1 MQGEV
6 VMSLPPRL
14 VFPGTT
20 ILVTSRIESG
30 LPLTAAAYMN
40 LTIQAMMAR
49 AQRLF
54 PVTLCHFVVMGN
66 HIHLLISAKSPE
78 VLSGFMNLYKTD
90 IAHVVNKLRGRRQR
104 TVWKKGFDTAT
115 ILTLDDVVEK
125 IVYIYTNP
133 QQANLEKTIEAFPGV
148 SSWRMYMTGER
159 EREFP
164 ALRRSHYGKIERG
177 RMSRS
182 EQMALADG
190 LKERTREKVT
200 LHVDP
205 DAWME
210 NFNIRDPEEKANIN
224 RRIRS
229 MVREREEQL
238 DKVRI
243 RDGKGVVGRDP
254 HIDMPLDYE
263 FTPKKF
269 SKRMWCICRDI
280 PKRVDFILFVKG
292 LIKKARDVRER
303 WKVGDFSVPF
313 PLGLH
318 PPRMHRRGNL
328 LPGYLH

>member
-1 MQGEV
+1 
-6 VMSLPPRL
+6 
-14 VFPGTT
+14 
-20 ILVTSRIESG
+20 
-30 LPLTAAAYMN
+30 MN

-54 PVTLCHFVVMGN
+54 PVTISHFIVMGN
-66 HIHLLISAKSPE
+66 HIHLLVSARSPE
-78 VLSGFMNLYKTD
+78 DLSGFMNLYKTD

-104 TVWKKGFDTAT
+104 TVWKRGFDTAT

-133 QQANLEKTIEAFPGV
+133 QQANLEKTIEAYPGV
-148 SSWRMYMTGER
+148 SSWQMYMAGEK

-164 ALRRSHYGKIERG
+164 ALRRSHYQKIEGGRISRRG
-177 RMSRS
+177 QR
-182 EQMALADG
+182 ALAEE
-190 LKERTREKVT
+190 LKELTRERVS
-200 LHVDP
+200 LHLDP

-210 NFNIRDPEEKANIN
+210 SFGVKDPEERANIN
-224 RRIRS
+224 RRIQFL
-229 MVREREEQL
+229 VREKEESL
-238 DKVRI
+238 ERI
-243 RDGKGVVGRDP
+243 RIREGKGVVGRDP
-254 HIDMPLDYE
+254 LIDMPLDYE

-280 PKRVDFILFVKG
+280 PKRIEFILFIKG

-303 WKVGDFSVPF
+303 WRVGDFSVPF